1 MITTHHLIPAFCHHQ
16 IPLLPAAGQ
25 QGGYTSKAYVA
36 ASKDAIELAKRIHGP
51 LRSVGRVETA
61 LVPLDSGLLELR
73 PGQSKLRSDAWKAVR
88 DATSLRVI
96 IPTSRPEA
104 IREALPDD
112 WIGKGFQNVCL
123 AGVVDR
129 PDRLVEIHQQLV
141 AVPSHCRMLLFPF
154 FEELPDLT
162 GLLEEIDWVVAVV
175 NSEDSL
181 QAGHVR
187 QACRAANTA
196 CLVLPLTPP
205 GAADGACSG
214 LAAQESGEPLLPDHP
229 FGPEV
234 DLQRPTLKDLRQD
247 HLPMS
252 LPTPADPASSPAPAP
267 SPDSA
272 DLILAAELPE
282 HPAEDPAAAPSE
294 APSEAPATL
303 AVAAIEPLEMEVTS
317 TTRAAAKTDLSHN
330 DRRDFVRLDK
340 AVRRGAAAFREC
352 GLALAQIHD
361 RKLWKAGTHATWE
374 SYVREVLGMSKPYAH
389 RLVTAARIATHLAES
404 LPIGNDLPRVL
415 PLSES
420 QVRPL
425 CRLKNPE
432 LWTPAWDLATERADG
447 RPTPELLRDVVA
459 EMMAEDPV
467 PAAPRPTH
475 KQKLTEII
483 RLIREANTAPDPR
496 DRVEALLRELEMLLK
511 LSCPPVPGRDE
522 SLSGQRSPT

>member
-16 IPLLPAAGQ
+16 IPLLPAPGQ
-25 QGGYTSKAYVA
+25 QGALTSKAYVA

-104 IREALPDD
+104 ISKALPDD
-112 WIGKGFQNVCL
+112 WIGKGYTNVCL

-141 AVPSHCRMLLFPF
+141 AVPSHSRMLLFPF
-154 FEELPDLT
+154 FEEFLDLT
-162 GLLEEIDWVVAVV
+162 DLLEGIDWVVAVV

-214 LAAQESGEPLLPDHP
+214 LAAQESSEPLLPDHP

-234 DLQRPTLKDLRQD
+234 DLQRPTLNDLRRD

-252 LPTPADPASSPAPAP
+252 LPTPGDLASIPTPTPDSSDAVVASELPEQPAENTSQAPAP
-267 SPDSA
+267 
-272 DLILAAELPE
+272 LV
-282 HPAEDPAAAPSE
+282 
-294 APSEAPATL
+294 
-303 AVAAIEPLEMEVTS
+303 VAAVEPLDLEVTP

-340 AVRRGAAAFREC
+340 AVRRGAAAFLEC
-352 GLALAQIHD
+352 GLALAEIHD
-361 RKLWKAGTHATWE
+361 RKLWKAGTHTTWE

-389 RLVTAARIATHLAES
+389 RLVKAARIATHLAES

-420 QVRPL
+420 QIRPL
-425 CRLKNPE
+425 GRLKNPE

-447 RPTPELLRDVVA
+447 QPTPELLRDVVA
-459 EMMAEDPV
+459 EMMAEDPA

-475 KQKLTEII
+475 KQKLTETI
-483 RLIREANTAPDPR
+483 RLIREANAAPDPR
-496 DRVEALLRELEMLLK
+496 DRVEALLHELEMLLK
-511 LSCPPVPGRDE
+511 LSCP
-522 SLSGQRSPT
+522 

>member
-25 QGGYTSKAYVA
+25 QGGLTSKAYVA
-36 ASKDAIELAKRIHGP
+36 ASKEAIELTKRIHGP

-104 IREALPDD
+104 ISKALPDD
-112 WIGKGFQNVCL
+112 WIGKGYTNVCL

-141 AVPSHCRMLLFPF
+141 AVPSHSRMLLFPF
-154 FEELPDLT
+154 FEEFPDLT
-162 GLLEEIDWVVAVV
+162 GLLEGIDWMVAVV
-175 NSEDSL
+175 DSEDSL

-187 QACRAANTA
+187 QACRAAKTA
-196 CLVLPLTPP
+196 CLLLPLTPP
-205 GAADGACSG
+205 EATDDTDGV
-214 LAAQESGEPLLPDHP
+214 LAAQESSEPLLPDHP

-234 DLQRPTLKDLRQD
+234 DLQRPTLNDLRRD

-252 LPTPADPASSPAPAP
+252 HPTPGDLASIPAPTPTPDSSDAVVASELPEQPAENTSQAPAP
-267 SPDSA
+267 
-272 DLILAAELPE
+272 LV
-282 HPAEDPAAAPSE
+282 
-294 APSEAPATL
+294 
-303 AVAAIEPLEMEVTS
+303 VAAIEPPDLEVTS
-317 TTRAAAKTDLSHN
+317 TTRAAAKTDLSHS

-340 AVRRGAAAFREC
+340 AVRRGAAAFLEC
-352 GLALAQIHD
+352 GLALAAIHD

-374 SYVREVLGMSKPYAH
+374 SYVREVFGMSKPHAH
-389 RLVTAARIATHLAES
+389 RLVMAARITSVISKS
-404 LPIGNDLPRVL
+404 LPNGNDLPRLL
-415 PLSES
+415 PVSES

-432 LWTPAWDLATERADG
+432 LWTPAWDLATERGDG
-447 RPTPELLRDVVA
+447 QPTPELLSDVVA
-459 EMMAEDPV
+459 EMMAEEPAPASTTRV
-467 PAAPRPTH
+467 PRKQRIQDVFHKLRSSITGHLPTD
-475 KQKLTEII
+475 QVTGLLDKL
-483 RLIREANTAPDPR
+483 
-496 DRVEALLRELEMLLK
+496 EALLK
-511 LSCPPVPGRDE
+511 LP
-522 SLSGQRSPT
+522 

>member
-1 MITTHHLIPAFCHHQ
+1 MITTHHVIPAFCHHS

-25 QGGYTSKAYVA
+25 QGALTSKAFVA

-96 IPTSRPEA
+96 IPTSHPET

-112 WIGKGFQNVCL
+112 WIGKDYTNVCL
-123 AGVVDR
+123 AGVVNR
-129 PDRLVEIHQQLV
+129 PDRLVEIRQQLV
-141 AVPSHCRMLLFPF
+141 AVPSHCRMLLFPY
-154 FEELPDLT
+154 FEEFPDLT
-162 GLLEEIDWVVAVV
+162 GLLEGIDWVVAVV
-175 NSEDSL
+175 NSEESL

-196 CLVLPLTPP
+196 CLLLPLTPP
-205 GAADGACSG
+205 EAVDGSGGG
-214 LAAQESGEPLLPDHP
+214 LAEQESGEPVLPDHP

-234 DLQRPTLKDLRQD
+234 DLQRPTLNDLRRD
-247 HLPMS
+247 HLPML
-252 LPTPADPASSPAPAP
+252 LPAPADPACSPAPAP
-267 SPDSA
+267 TPDSA
-272 DLILAAELPE
+272 DAVVADELPE
-282 HPAEDPAAAPSE
+282 QPAAAPSE
-294 APSEAPATL
+294 PPATL
-303 AVAAIEPLEMEVTS
+303 VVAAIEPLDMEVS
-317 TTRAAAKTDLSHN
+317 PSARDAAKTDLSHN

-340 AVRRGAAAFREC
+340 AVRRGAAAFLEC
-352 GLALAQIHD
+352 GLALAEIHD

-420 QVRPL
+420 QIRPL
-425 CRLKNPE
+425 GRLKNPE

-447 RPTPELLRDVVA
+447 QPTPELLRDVVA
-459 EMMAEDPV
+459 EMMAEDPA
-467 PAAPRPTH
+467 PAAPRPTQ

-483 RLIREANTAPDPR
+483 RFIREANTAPDPR

-511 LSCPPVPGRDE
+511 LSCPLVPGSAE
-522 SLSGQRSPT
+522 GVSGQSPT